1 MGSKLFATFLN
12 AELPAPE
19 MIVAGRVEGGP
30 DSPVYDWLAATLR
43 GLLPA
48 AERLGVVTAAEVE
61 IDTLAERLRKE
72 ALHHTACLTPPPLIG
87 AWTRT
92 EV

>member
-1 MGSKLFATFLN
+1 
-12 AELPAPE
+12 

-43 GLLPA
+43 SLLPM

-72 ALHHTACLTPPPLIG
+72 AIHHTACVMPPPLIG
-87 AWTRT
+87 GWTRT
-92 EV
+92 QV

>member
-1 MGSKLFATFLN
+1 MMKWQDGHCRGQPN
-12 AELPAPE
+12 ALGASSN
-19 MIVAGRVEGGP
+19 IGP

-43 GLLPA
+43 SLLPA

-72 ALHHTACLTPPPLIG
+72 ALCHTACLTPPPLIG

-92 EV
+92 RV